1 MLARLLGWGV
11 AESAARLNPLGAVL
25 LECKRAFWL
34 AAVLTAVAE
43 VLSIAP
49 VLYMMNMYD
58 RVLTSRSEVTLVSL
72 TLLILGMYG
81 FWSSLEWLRT
91 RLLVR
96 ISMRLDW
103 DLAAAT
109 FDAAFRRQVGRKKID
124 VHQMLGDLLLVRQF
138 LTGQSVLALM
148 SAPFALL
155 FVVIAAFF
163 HPYLALFVLAASAL
177 LVGASVMTQRV
188 TAPVLRQAND
198 AKAEANRL
206 AAQSLQVSET
216 ALALGMQTA
225 VRKRWYQKHQS
236 FLGMQAHASEAA
248 GTMGGISGFLQ
259 KAFPSLQ
266 LALGVMLAIEG
277 LITGGMVIAS
287 TVLISKALAPI
298 QKLLMTWPE
307 LVSARQS
314 FERLET
320 MLREDEIHQD
330 RLMLPA
336 PKGELV
342 VDRLVGV
349 PPGGHK
355 AVVEGISFALNPG
368 EVSAIIGPSASGKSS
383 LVRLLLGIWKPA
395 SGTVRLD
402 GANMFD
408 WMRGDLGRH
417 IGYVPQEI
425 GFFEGTVAEN
435 IARMGE
441 VNDAKVIAAAQLAG
455 IHETILAFPN
465 GYETPMGE
473 TGHVL
478 TGGQKQRLAIARAVY
493 GEPKFLV
500 MDEPNAALDEASE
513 RALIDTIKSLK
524 ASGSTIL
531 FTTHRPQ
538 LLAAADNVLV
548 LTQGRQAGYGPVKT
562 MLEAAKMKVQA
573 DTVARAQPPRTV
585 AL

>member
-1 MLARLLGWGV
+1 MLGRLLGWGV
-11 AESAARLNPLGAVL
+11 ADDATRMNPLSSVL
-25 LECKRAFWL
+25 KECKQAFWL
-34 AAVLTAVAE
+34 AALLTAVVE
-43 VLSIAP
+43 ILSVAP

-58 RVLTSRSEVTLVSL
+58 RVLVSRSEVTLVSL
-72 TLLILGMYG
+72 TVLIMGMYG
-81 FWSSLEWLRT
+81 FWSALEWLRT

-138 LTGQSVLALM
+138 LTGQSILALM
-148 SAPFALL
+148 SAPFAVL
-155 FVVIAAFF
+155 FIVIAAFF
-163 HPYLALFVLAASAL
+163 HVYLALFVLVAAGL
-177 LVGASVMTQRV
+177 LVMASVLTQRV
-188 TAPVLRQAND
+188 TSPVLREAND

-216 ALALGMQTA
+216 ALALGMHQA
-225 VRKRWYQKHQS
+225 VRKRWYQKHQG
-236 FLGMQAHASEAA
+236 FLGLQAHASEAA
-248 GTMGGISGFLQ
+248 GTMGGLSGFLQ

-277 LITGGMVIAS
+277 LITAGMVIAA

-330 RLMLPA
+330 RVTLPA
-336 PKGELV
+336 PSGDLAVE
-342 VDRLVGV
+342 RLVGV
-349 PPGGHK
+349 PPGGQK
-355 AVVEGISFALNPG
+355 AVIEGISFAMTPG
-368 EVSAIIGPSASGKSS
+368 EVTAIIGPSASGKSS
-383 LVRLLLGIWKPA
+383 LVRLLVGIWKPA

-402 GANMFD
+402 GANVFD
-408 WMRGDLGRH
+408 WMRSDLGRF

-425 GFFEGTVAEN
+425 GFFEGTVADN

-441 VNDAKVIAAAQLAG
+441 VDDAKVIAAAQLAG
-455 IHETILAFPN
+455 MHETILTFPN
-465 GYETPMGE
+465 GYETLVGE

-493 GEPKFLV
+493 GEPKFVV

-513 RALIDTIKSLK
+513 RALVDMIKTLK
-524 ASGSTIL
+524 AKGSTIL

-573 DTVARAQPPRTV
+573 DAAARANNMTG